1 MSRPVCL
8 TDALLQQLA
17 QQYGTPL
24 WVYDAGTIAARVQ
37 ELRSFDRIRYAQK
50 ANGNLAV
57 LALLRDMGVDVDA
70 VSAGEVARA
79 MAAGYAP
86 ADIVYTADV
95 FDAPALELIGKLPVQ
110 VNLGSAFMVEQ
121 LARVRPGATATV
133 RVNPGF
139 GHGYA
144 KKTNTGGEAS
154 KHGVWHAELPALIE
168 RAHALGLTL
177 DGLHVHIGSGSDFE
191 HLTRVCAAVSDLAPL
206 FGSAL
211 RRVSAGGGLPVAYK
225 SHEPAFD
232 AARFCATWLATKH
245 SIEQRLGHAI
255 ELEVEPGRRL
265 VAECGLLV
273 TRVCGTKRQ
282 GTQDYILVD
291 AGFNALA
298 RPAMYGAWHD
308 ISIVGAADTA
318 AVAPRLVAG
327 PLCESGDM
335 YTQGPGGEIEPRLLP
350 QARAGD
356 LLLVHD
362 AGAYGASMS
371 STYNGH
377 PLAAEVL
384 VHNGVARLVR
394 RRQTLDE
401 LLAQE
406 RGLTQP

>member
-1 MSRPVCL
+1 MSRPVSL
-8 TDALLQQLA
+8 TDELLRQLVLEH
-17 QQYGTPL
+17 GTPL
-24 WVYDAGTIAARVQ
+24 WVYDAATIETRVE
-37 ELRSFDRIRYAQK
+37 ELRAFDRIRYAQK
-50 ANGNLAV
+50 ANSNLAV
-57 LALLRDMGVDVDA
+57 LALLRGMDVHVDA
-70 VSAGEVARA
+70 VSAGEIARA
-79 MAAGYAP
+79 MAAGYA
-86 ADIVYTADV
+86 AEDIVYTADV
-95 FDAPALELIGKLPVQ
+95 FDAAALEVIRQLPVQ
-110 VNLGSAFMVEQ
+110 VNLGSAFMLEQ
-121 LARVRPGATATV
+121 LARVRPRAKATV

-154 KHGVWHAELPALIE
+154 KHGVWHTELPVLIE
-168 RAHALGLTL
+168 HARTLGVTL

-206 FGSAL
+206 FGGVL

-225 SHEPAFD
+225 SHEPVFD
-232 AARFCATWLATKH
+232 AARFCTTWLATKR

-282 GTQDYILVD
+282 GTQDYIMVD

-308 ISIVGAADTA
+308 ISVLGATPA
-318 AVAPRLVAG
+318 APLAPRLVAG

-350 QARAGD
+350 TAREGD